1 MTNYRTITAAIQ
13 SSNTEALLD
22 AYRRYTG
29 NDAFTSDELFD
40 FLITPTPQREEFL
53 TANCA
58 CIYSSTDNIFT
69 PTYEAL

>member
-1 MTNYRTITAAIQ
+1 MMNDRTITAAIQ

-29 NDAFTSDELFD
+29 NNANTSDELFD
-40 FLITPTPQREEFL
+40 FLITPTAQREEFL
-53 TANCA
+53 TASCA

-69 PTYEAL
+69 PIYEAL